1 MYIYI
6 YIYILYIYHV
16 LIITIPSDG
25 GVLAN
30 VNADI
35 DSPDQPPKMGQKRV
49 RSFIHRRGDQKQAG
63 KAFSSVISH
72 IGSRDRT
79 TSDPYT
85 IQKQTSVPSGQ

>member
-1 MYIYI
+1 MVACYIYI
-6 YIYILYIYHV
+6 YIYHV

-35 DSPDQPPKMGQKRV
+35 DSPNQPPKMGQKRV
-49 RSFIHRRGDQKQAG
+49 RSFIHRRGDQKQGG